1 MLIRIGIALSNKVN
15 DDCNTKKT
23 SPEDELAMKL
33 TVISLIMKVEF
44 DIACYSRDFDKML
57 KSIGN
62 LDIVITDFD
71 TLNNNKNN
79 IGKLYLLNQ
88 RCLPVL
94 VGESRETICDYLFLR
109 PIEYIDCIGSVDPE
123 DDNNKI
129 KKVCQLFAK
138 IANDGLLNKTDNSI
152 LYINTRQDSY
162 AIPKDSI
169 LYCQSDLK
177 YTVFVT
183 EDGMLIRKLEK
194 LQDVGDKYLWDFMR
208 VHQSFL
214 INPHKVKSVDKTTN
228 EIVLSN
234 DTRIPFSRR
243 YSANVHDLFNN

>member
-1 MLIRIGIALSNKVN
+1 
-15 DDCNTKKT
+15 
-23 SPEDELAMKL
+23 
-33 TVISLIMKVEF
+33 
-44 DIACYSRDFDKML
+44 ML

-71 TLNNNKNN
+71 TLNNNKN

-152 LYINTRQDSY
+152 MT
-162 AIPKDSI
+162 
-169 LYCQSDLK
+169 
-177 YTVFVT
+177 
-183 EDGMLIRKLEK
+183 LIIGLEISEHK
-194 LQDVGDKYLWDFMR
+194 LQNNLC
-208 VHQSFL
+208 
-214 INPHKVKSVDKTTN
+214 NKSHERTVRNNISIK
-228 EIVLSN
+228 
-234 DTRIPFSRR
+234 RI
-243 YSANVHDLFNN
+243 